1 MEFEWDD
8 AKAAINLTGHGVDFD
23 DAIRVFLDPFRLE
36 LEDTRYD
43 YGESRFRLLGEVN
56 GVLLA
61 VIFTEREESVRLI
74 SARVAEANERRLY
87 HESQTR
93 P

>member
-8 AKAAINLTGHGVDFD
+8 AKAVSNLSRHGVDFQ
-23 DAIRVFLDPFRLE
+23 DAIRAFLDPFRLE
-36 LEDTRYD
+36 LEDTRQD
-43 YGESRFRLLGEVN
+43 YGESRYRMLGEVN
-56 GVLLA
+56 GVLFA
-61 VIFTEREESVRLI
+61 VIFAEREDSVRII
-74 SARVAEANERRLY
+74 SARVAEPNERRLY

>member
-8 AKAAINLTGHGVDFD
+8 AKATINLARHGVDFQ
-23 DAIRVFLDPFRLE
+23 DAIQAFLDPFRLE
-36 LEDTRYD
+36 VEDTRFE
-43 YGESRFRLLGEVN
+43 YGELRYRMLGDVH

-61 VIFTEREESVRLI
+61 VVFTERGETTRLI
-74 SARVAEANERRLY
+74 SARVATPNERRVY
-87 HESQTR
+87 HENQAR

>member
-1 MEFEWDD
+1 MH
-8 AKAAINLTGHGVDFD
+8 A
-23 DAIRVFLDPFRLE
+23 FLDPFRLE

-61 VIFTEREESVRLI
+61 VIFTEREEVIRII
-74 SARVAEANERRLY
+74 SARVAEPNERRIY
-87 HESQTR
+87 HEGQTR
-93 P
+93 S

>member
-1 MEFEWDD
+1 MCVEFDWDD
-8 AKAAINLTGHGVDFD
+8 VKAAIHLTRHGVDFQ
-23 DAIRVFLDPFRLE
+23 DAIHAFLDPFRLE

-61 VIFTEREESVRLI
+61 VIFTE
-74 SARVAEANERRLY
+74 
-87 HESQTR
+87 
-93 P
+93 

>member
-8 AKAAINLTGHGVDFD
+8 VKAAINLTRHGVDFQ
-23 DAIRVFLDPFRLE
+23 DAIHAFLDPFRLE

-61 VIFTEREESVRLI
+61 VIFTEREEVIRLI
-74 SARVAEANERRLY
+74 SARVAEPNERRIY
-87 HESQTR
+87 HEGQTR
-93 P
+93 S

>member
-8 AKAAINLTGHGVDFD
+8 AKAVVNLSRHGVDFL
-23 DAIRVFLDPFRLE
+23 DAIRAFQDLFRLE
-36 LEDTRYD
+36 IEDTRYD
-43 YGESRFRLLGEVN
+43 YGESRFRMLGEVN

-61 VIFTEREESVRLI
+61 VVFTEREQSIRLI
-74 SARVAEANERRLY
+74 SARIAEPNERRLY

-93 P
+93 F

>member
-8 AKAAINLTGHGVDFD
+8 AKAAINLTRHGVDFD

>member
-8 AKAAINLTGHGVDFD
+8 AKAAINLTRHGVDFQ
-23 DAIRVFLDPFRLE
+23 DAIQAFLDPFRLE

-56 GVLLA
+56 QVLLA
-61 VIFTEREESVRLI
+61 VIFAEREEVIRII
-74 SARVAEANERRLY
+74 SARVAEPNERRSY
-87 HESQTR
+87 HEGQT
-93 P
+93 